1 MILAVF
7 VLGILMPSALQAQT
21 ARWTIDPQY
30 TSITLY
36 GENMY
41 KVKKYGFTGI
51 LNKEGNVIVPVTA
64 DSITRMTEDCALVL
78 KYEEDKY
85 RLTGIL
91 HMDQRLVIVNED
103 WYVADYPF
111 FSEGKLPVYNKMGKY
126 GYIGTNG
133 KVLIDFAYSNVH
145 PFSEGWASVSKGKN
159 LLGNIGFIRKNNKQ
173 KVFYIDE
180 LGRVM
185 NLPMDIGDIYSGT
198 SFKNGEALV
207 ITKDNRYCFINTSGQ
222 LKRIDNS
229 VILAFDEKYALQTEG
244 DKYMEEKE
252 VAVVYDGPTTFSEN
266 NLYGYKIGRKVI
278 LPPQFGDAL
287 PFSQGYAIASVNGRY
302 GVLKLLK
309 DDFSCSS
316 LPGTL
321 KVDDKEMESIDYQ
334 VSVPEEWRNNTLDL
348 ICFVDGNEKNS
359 CSRPG
364 DMNVKRLF
372 SLIVPKGK
380 RTFCLRG
387 DNLTVW
393 DSSMTGSVSAAN
405 TKDIAI
411 SISPSSSKANAR
423 DNAAVV
429 VRITNNTASQ
439 VELSVEIT
447 GQQLKTV
454 TKKIKLASGQTQKI
468 STYFTNVVKEEYR
481 SVTVSTSLT
490 ENTVSKRVKLL
501 PFFVKY

>member
-1 MILAVF
+1 MVIAVLVF
-7 VLGILMPSALQAQT
+7 GILMPVCSQAQT

-30 TSITLY
+30 TSVAPY
-36 GENMY
+36 GKDMY
-41 KVKKYGFTGI
+41 KVKKGNFAGV
-51 LNKEGNVIVPVTA
+51 LDKEGNVVVPVTA
-64 DSITRMTEDCALVL
+64 DSITQMTENCALLL
-78 KYEEDKY
+78 KYEENKY

-91 HMDQRLVIVNED
+91 HMDQRMVTVNEE

-111 FSEGKLPVYNKMGKY
+111 FSEGKLPVCNKMGKY

-133 KVLIDFAYSNVH
+133 KLLINFAYSNVH
-145 PFSEGWASVSKGKN
+145 PFSEGWAAVSKGKN
-159 LLGNIGFIRKNNKQ
+159 LLGGLVKKNNRQ

-180 LGRVM
+180 QERVM
-185 NLPMDIGDIYSGT
+185 NLPADIGDIYSGT

-222 LKRIDNS
+222 LKRIDNNA
-229 VILAFDEKYALQTEG
+229 ILAFDKKYALQAESDREKRTE
-244 DKYMEEKE
+244 EA
-252 VAVVYDGPTTFSEN
+252 AVVYDGPTTFSEN
-266 NLYGYKIGRKVI
+266 NLYGYKTEQKVI
-278 LPPQFGDAL
+278 LPPQFEEAL
-287 PFSQGYAIASVNGRY
+287 PFSQGYAIASVKGYY

-309 DDFSCSS
+309 DEFSCLA

-321 KVDDKEMESIDYQ
+321 KMDRKEMESIDYLIT
-334 VSVPEEWRNNTLDL
+334 VPEEWRNSELDL
-348 ICFVDGNEKNS
+348 ICMVDGKEENS

-364 DMNVKRLF
+364 DMNPKRSF

-380 RTFCLRG
+380 QTFCLKG

-393 DSSMTGSVSAAN
+393 DSSMSAA
-405 TKDIAI
+405 TSMVTSRDIAI
-411 SISPSSSKANAR
+411 SISPSSSKANAK
-423 DNAAVV
+423 DNAAVT

-439 VELSVEIT
+439 VELSVKIT
-447 GQQLKTV
+447 GQQLKAV

-481 SVTVSTSLT
+481 TVTVSTSLT